1 MTTTKNNV
9 DKFFKISNLENKSL
23 SNDEESQL
31 ETMIEDTKDTM
42 VTESESQLE
51 KVAEVTKESESQLET
66 VIEEEVSNDS
76 KLDTESESQL
86 ETVIE
91 DTSKIEPEPK
101 SKLDLEKQNDMEIEE
116 LAEDFAKINER
127 QENKKKQLAL
137 LLEMFTLLKYEVD
150 SMADLYNLTIQRDT
164 LLQKNNKEKIMDLI
178 PQLKLVYKSSYL
190 NCLHDNSIYKQKFPA
205 INLVRQVLKCHH
217 LALTPKIVSN
227 GYEKVTGKKR
237 VNRIFIIQKQMF

>member
-9 DKFFKISNLENKSL
+9 DKFFKISNLEDNSL
-23 SNDEESQL
+23 SKEEESKL
-31 ETMIEDTKDTM
+31 ET
-42 VTESESQLE
+42 
-51 KVAEVTKESESQLET
+51 VAEVTKASDSKLETVAEVTNASESQLET
-66 VIEEEVSNDS
+66 IIEEEVSNDS
-76 KLDTESESQL
+76 KLETELESQL

-91 DTSKIEPEPK
+91 DTSKIESEAK

-150 SMADLYNLTIQRDT
+150 SIADLYNLTIQRDT

-237 VNRIFIIQKQMF
+237 VNRVFIIQKQMF

>member
-9 DKFFKISNLENKSL
+9 DKFFKISKMENNSL
-23 SNDEESQL
+23 SKEEESKL
-31 ETMIEDTKDTM
+31 ETIIEDTMDT
-42 VTESESQLE
+42 
-51 KVAEVTKESESQLET
+51 KVIESESQLET
-66 VIEEEVSNDS
+66 VAEVTKASESQLETIIEDVKSD
-76 KLDTESESQL
+76 SQL

-91 DTSKIEPEPK
+91 DTSKIESEPK

-150 SMADLYNLTIQRDT
+150 SIADLYNLTIQRDT